1 MKVVS
6 IESEPHGYLALAKDG
21 EAARQWLIDTEWI
34 TEHSEL
40 WIEEEEKWYSLAELY
55 GEEWMDKVLSF
66 TDEQM
71 EDLGFY
77 LSWEEV
83 FG

>member
-6 IESEPHGYLALAKDG
+6 IDSEPRGFLALAKD
-21 EAARQWLIDTEWI
+21 EKAARQWLIDAEFI

-40 WIEEEEKWYSLAELY
+40 WIEAEEKWYSLAELY
-55 GEEWMDKVLSF
+55 GEEWTDKVLSF
-66 TDEQM
+66 SNEQM